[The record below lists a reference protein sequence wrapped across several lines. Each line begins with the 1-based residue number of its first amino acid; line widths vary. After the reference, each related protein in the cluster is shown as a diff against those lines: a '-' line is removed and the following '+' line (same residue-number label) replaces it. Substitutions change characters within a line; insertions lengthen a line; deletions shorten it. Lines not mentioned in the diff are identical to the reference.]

1 MYKYLTIESIIAI
14 KEYKS
19 YEFSILKIAKAV
31 DYSKSTVH
39 RVCRLLNQ
47 NLLPLEILNQ
57 IQKKKQNAGRKLII
71 LTLTEINTINYLLI
85 NKNYALDIIANFLKE
100 NKIKSIST
108 KTLYNMFKTN
118 RMGFDENNLLRK
130 GKNKPHKRKET
141 RGRINNCKS
150 IHERNLIIPNIKNIQ
165 EFGHLEGDTIIGK
178 DHKSSIITLAD
189 IWSKTTIPLVSKNHK
204 AENITKS
211 IIKFISKLQK
221 GTVKTITFDRGKEF
235 SKWKLIEKICNV
247 KIYFADPGKPCQRG
261 LNENNNGILR
271 RYLPKSTDLSLY
283 KQKDLNAIAFQIN
296 STPRKS
302 LSYKSPIDLIQL
314 F

>member
-1 MYKYLTIESIIAI
+1 M
-14 KEYKS
+14 
-19 YEFSILKIAKAV
+19 
-31 DYSKSTVH
+31 
-39 RVCRLLNQ
+39 
-47 NLLPLEILNQ
+47 
-57 IQKKKQNAGRKLII
+57 
-71 LTLTEINTINYLLI
+71 NT
-85 NKNYALDIIANFLKE
+85 FLKVFLTQRLQFCVYF
-100 NKIKSIST
+100 I
-108 KTLYNMFKTN
+108 L
-118 RMGFDENNLLRK
+118 DVHLLRK

-235 SKWKLIEKICNV
+235 
-247 KIYFADPGKPCQRG
+247 
-261 LNENNNGILR
+261 NGTFHQ
-271 RYLPKSTDLSLY
+271 SV
-283 KQKDLNAIAFQIN
+283 
-296 STPRKS
+296 
-302 LSYKSPIDLIQL
+302 
-314 F
+314 

>member
-19 YEFSILKIAKAV
+19 YLFSIRRIAKMV
-31 DYSKSTVH
+31 DYSKSTVY
-39 RVCRLLNQ
+39 RVCKLLNK
-47 NLLPLEILNQ
+47 NLLPLEIFNQ
-57 IQKKKQNAGRKLII
+57 IQKNKQNVGRKLII
-71 LTLTEINTINYLLI
+71 LTLKEINTINHLLI
-85 NKNYALDIIANFLKE
+85 IKNYALDIIANFLKK

-118 RMGFDENNLLRK
+118 RMGFDQNNLLRK
-130 GKNKPHKRKET
+130 GKNKPHKQKET
-141 RGRINNCKS
+141 RGKINNCKS

-189 IWSKTTIPLVSKNHK
+189 IWSKTTIPLASKNHK
-204 AENITKS
+204 AESITQS
-211 IIKFISKLQK
+211 IIKFISKLKK
-221 GTVKTITFDRGKEF
+221 GTIKTITFDRGKEF
-235 SKWKLIEKICNV
+235 SKWRLIEKKCNV
-247 KIYFADPGKPCQRG
+247 KIYFADAGKPCQRG

-271 RYLPKSTDLSLY
+271 RYLPKSSDLSSY
-283 KQKDLNAIAFQIN
+283 KQKHLNAIAFQIN